1 MQEENIVVILD
12 FGSSKISLTVADMSS
27 GSPESI
33 LFHKQAP
40 AVGINRGVI
49 SNPRNVSQILGKL
62 IAEAEE
68 ELGISI
74 HRAIVNY
81 PRWKIRC
88 QELSIS
94 LDRTSSDE
102 YINEEELQTLRDMAV
117 SKMKKEMDNSSIICA
132 TVAKSYSTEELLNV
146 QEEDILG
153 AIGAKL
159 SGNFLMFLGPKTA
172 KTNIDKVMN
181 DLGIDVFRYEFTP
194 VIESPFVLSADEKM
208 QGVALIEIGAGISS
222 VSIYNNGSL
231 RLYKSFPFGGKQVSS
246 DIQMECNV
254 SQTLAENIKLAWAY
268 CMPDKLQN
276 MSDKILKIEDPVS
289 NNFQEVTLKYLSE
302 VVNCRM
308 KEILNTCF
316 FLIRE
321 SGYDDK
327 LRHGIVLTG
336 GGAQI
341 HCLQSLVSSLSGL
354 NCRIAYPHYF
364 EEASDCAVEAMLL
377 NATNFK
383 NIIFVSPKKEE
394 EENVESDQIEQTQ
407 EPNPGELFDEVQMR
421 DGVQHNK
428 KEKEKEKKK
437 GKGGLS
443 SFFAS
448 ITDTVLSG
456 FENCGEEDMNNKK
469 EE

>member
-12 FGSSKISLTVADMSS
+12 FGSSKISLTVADISS
-27 GSPESI
+27 GSPEAI

-40 AVGINRGVI
+40 AVGINRGQI

-62 IAEAEE
+62 VAEAQE
-68 ELGISI
+68 ELGIVI
-74 HRAIVNY
+74 HRAIVNF
-81 PRWKIRC
+81 PRWKVHTK
-88 QELSIS
+88 ELSIS
-94 LDRTSSDE
+94 LDRTSPDE

-117 SKMKKEMDNSSIICA
+117 SKMIDEMDSSNVICA

-153 AIGAKL
+153 AIGARIC
-159 SGNFLMFLGPKTA
+159 GNFLMFLGPKNA

-181 DLGIDVFRYEFTP
+181 ELKIDVFSYEFTP
-194 VIESPFVLSADEKM
+194 VIESPFVLSAEEKM

-231 RLYKSFPFGGKQVSS
+231 RFFKSFPFGGKQVSS

-276 MSDKILKIEDPVS
+276 MSDKILKIEDPIGNS
-289 NNFQEVTLKYLSE
+289 TQEVTLKYLSE

-308 KEILNTCF
+308 KEILNACF
-316 FLIRE
+316 YLIKE

-327 LRHGIVLTG
+327 LRQGIVLTG

-341 HCLQSLVSSLSGL
+341 HCLQSMVSALSGL
-354 NCRIAYPHYF
+354 NCRIACPHYF

-377 NATNFK
+377 NASNLK
-383 NIIFVSPKKEE
+383 RIMFVSPMQEE
-394 EENVESDQIEQTQ
+394 QSDQIEQTR
-407 EPNPGELFDEVQMR
+407 EPNPGELFDEEQMS
-421 DGVQHNK
+421 DGVKHIVKEKPDPKNK
-428 KEKEKEKKK
+428 KEK
-437 GKGGLS
+437 GGGLKG
-443 SFFAS
+443 FFAS
-448 ITDTVLSG
+448 ITDSVMTSYQH
-456 FENCGEEDMNNKK
+456 FGEDDNKDNK
-469 EE
+469 EK